1 MILNARQN
9 AQLALDGN
17 AVGMGELDDLA
28 GQLDVLL
35 IGQAA
40 SVDHDGRIAAVD
52 ARLDAF
58 EALAMIQMQRN
69 RHRTVLA
76 VFAHGV
82 ADALC
87 ADALGF
93 HRAVHEVEFAAH
105 KGVGCFRTLQN
116 GAGMQQF
123 MDANRRLNLP
133 DAVHVERAL
142 TIAVL
147 IRRFQNRS
155 HRYKH
160 TVTSCFFRG
169 MSRAISPQ
177 AGLNGRPAFPLLL

>member
-1 MILNARQN
+1 MILHARQN
-9 AQLALDGN
+9 AQFALDGN
-17 AVGMGELDDLA
+17 AVGMGKLDDLA

-52 ARLDAF
+52 ARLDAL
-58 EALAMIQMQRN
+58 EALAMIQMQRDRN
-69 RHRTVLA
+69 RAVLA

-105 KGVGCFRTLQN
+105 KGVGCFRALQN

-123 MDANRRLNLP
+123 MDANRRLDLP

-160 TVTSCFFRG
+160 TVTSCFSGVCRG
-169 MSRAISPQ
+169 RSSLRQ
-177 AGLNGRPAFPLLL
+177 V